1 MKIYRDIPLTDL
13 RICKEIQLAKFD
25 FWPEARERTDF
36 LSSDELNRIEQI
48 LEQLYPEGLS
58 ADELNVLFWLED
70 ATIAEWLG
78 HESFAE
84 IMERM
89 ERDE

>member
-1 MKIYRDIPLTDL
+1 MKICRDIPLTELKTYRDIPLA
-13 RICKEIQLAKFD
+13 EFD

-48 LEQLYPEGLS
+48 LEQLYPEGLNE
-58 ADELNVLFWLED
+58 DEINSIFWLEEGL
-70 ATIAEWLG
+70 IAEWLG
-78 HESFAE
+78 YESFAQ
-84 IMERM
+84 IM

>member
-13 RICKEIQLAKFD
+13 RICKEIQLAKFE

-36 LSSDELNRIEQI
+36 LSSDVLNRIEQI
-48 LEQLYPEGLS
+48 LEQLYPEGLNE
-58 ADELNVLFWLED
+58 DEINSIFWLEEGL
-70 ATIAEWLG
+70 IAEWLG
-78 HESFAE
+78 YESFAQ
-84 IMERM
+84 IM